1 VDVGGNAGKDLKM
14 KKLFSWKSAA
24 VLPVLVVLLAAP
36 AAAQTPAVRA
46 DVPFAFTV
54 ADQTFPAGVYRFS
67 VDLDH
72 MLVVIREE
80 RGLGIWLARLVPG
93 DSSRPLRD
101 TEKGLLRFY
110 KYGDRHVL
118 NGIWRAGSAQG
129 NAVTPS
135 RLPRELAK
143 TRSVRDVPATR

>member
-1 VDVGGNAGKDLKM
+1 M

-24 VLPVLVVLLAAP
+24 VLAGLVVLLAAP

-46 DVPFAFTV
+46 EVPFAFTV
-54 ADQTFPAGVYRFS
+54 ADQTFPAGEYRFLIDS
-67 VDLDH
+67 DR
-72 MLVVIREE
+72 MVVHIREE
-80 RGLGIWLARLVPG
+80 RGLGIWLARLIPG
-93 DSSRPLRD
+93 ASDRPKGNA
-101 TEKGLLRFY
+101 EKGLLRFY
-110 KYGDRHVL
+110 KYGDRYVL